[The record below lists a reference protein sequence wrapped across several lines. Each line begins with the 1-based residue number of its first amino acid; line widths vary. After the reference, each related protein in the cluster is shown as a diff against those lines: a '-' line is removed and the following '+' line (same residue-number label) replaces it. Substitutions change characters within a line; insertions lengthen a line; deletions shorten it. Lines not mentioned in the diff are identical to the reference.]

1 MVYLDKMSL
10 IYEPREDSELMF
22 ETLIKRIKNKSFKIL
37 EVGVGSGYL
46 LEKLKEEG
54 FTNLSGCDKNPE
66 AVNFCKNKGLDVF
79 FSNLFSKV
87 DDKFEII
94 FFNPP
99 YLPENKVEDEESKI
113 ATTGGK
119 KGSEVINNFLR
130 EVKEYLG
137 PNGRVFVLTS
147 NLTKGIKWPQSKRA
161 IVGEKKL
168 FFEKLLVWELNF

>member
-1 MVYLDKMSL
+1 MGYLDKMSL
-10 IYEPREDSELMF
+10 IYKPSEDSELMF
-22 ETLIKRIKNKSFKIL
+22 ETLKKRIKNKSFKIL
-37 EVGVGSGYL
+37 EVGVGSGYI
-46 LEKLKEEG
+46 LEKLKKEG

-66 AVNFCKNKGLDVF
+66 AVNFCKNKGLNVF

-87 DDKFEII
+87 EGKFEVI

-99 YLPENKVEDEESKI
+99 YLPENKIEDEESKL

-119 KGSEVINNFLR
+119 NGSEVMNKFLKGVR
-130 EVKEYLG
+130 EYLG

-147 NLTKGIKWPQSKRA
+147 SLTKGIKWPQSKRA

-168 FFEKLLVWELNF
+168 FFERLLVWELNF